1 MADSETSLIARF
13 FDGSCPDPLAFFERA
28 SEQTSCSFFW
38 KGRDD
43 KATWMGFGC
52 VDSLNS
58 FAECRAALKR
68 IALDDVPF
76 AARGFCAVPFDRD
89 FRPVA
94 PWESFPSRLFIVPQI
109 LIRQTNGSASVLIL
123 RPRDD
128 SRKESEQRQ
137 RLTAEIEAV
146 RGALLKS
153 PPVVPHPASVR
164 TVLQTQRG
172 EWRRMLGEV
181 MPELKRGALRKVV
194 LARSASAFTD
204 EPIRAGAVL
213 AGLLAQEGCSIFAL
227 RSGNGVF
234 LGASPERLFALDGDK
249 LTTESLAGTRPRGR
263 TDREDR
269 KLADA
274 LLESE
279 KERREH
285 DIVREFIASRL
296 NALCAAHE
304 TDQPAVRQLTTVQH
318 LSTTLRGTLRHGAG
332 PDQVLEALHPTP
344 AVCGDPRD
352 AAGELIRRLEAT
364 PRGYYAGAIGW
375 ADAGQAEMAVAIRCG
390 LIKGKRAIV
399 FAGAGI
405 VAGSDPDAEW
415 DETENKMRPYLQ
427 ALGGTDS

>member
-1 MADSETSLIARF
+1 MADSEIGFIAHS
-13 FDGSCPDPLAFFERA
+13 FDGSCPEPLAFFEHA
-28 SEQTSCSFFW
+28 GEQTSCSFFW

-43 KATWMGFGC
+43 EAMWMGFGC

-58 FAECRAALKR
+58 FAECRDALKR
-68 IALDDVPF
+68 IALDDASFPP
-76 AARGFCAVPFDRD
+76 RGFCAVPFDRD

-109 LIRQTNGSASVLIL
+109 QVRWTNQSASLL
-123 RPRDD
+123 SLLP
-128 SRKESEQRQ
+128 EP
-137 RLTAEIEAV
+137 EIETL
-146 RGALLKS
+146 RKALSES
-153 PPVVPHPASVR
+153 PASAPHRLSVR
-164 TVLQTQRG
+164 TVLQTQHG
-172 EWRRMLGEV
+172 EWRRMLNEV
-181 MPELKRGALRKVV
+181 LPELKRGTLRKVV
-194 LARSASAFTD
+194 LARSASAFAD
-204 EPIRAGAVL
+204 EPIRMGAVL
-213 AGLLAQEGCSIFAL
+213 AGLLAQEGCSVFAL

-234 LGASPERLFALDGDK
+234 LGASPERLFALNGDK

-304 TDQPAVRQLTTVQH
+304 TDQPAVRKLATVQH
-318 LSTTLRGTLRHGAG
+318 LYTTLRGTLRHGVG
-332 PDQVLEALHPTP
+332 PDEVLDALHPTP

-352 AAGELIRRLEAT
+352 VAGELIRRLEAT

-375 ADAGQAEMAVAIRCG
+375 VDAGRAEMAVAIRCG
-390 LIKGKRAIV
+390 LVKGKRAIV

-427 ALGGTDS
+427 ALGGADS